1 MNEPTL
7 LKFPCDFPLKI
18 MGKHSVEFREL
29 VVSIVERH
37 VGSLEPKRI
46 QHRTSKDGNYVS
58 VTVTVRAQS
67 KDQLDDLYREL
78 TACEQVLY
86 VL

>member
-1 MNEPTL
+1 MSKLTL
-7 LKFPCDFPLKI
+7 LEFPCDFPLKV
-18 MGKHSVEFREL
+18 MGKRSVEFREL
-29 VVSIVERH
+29 VIAIIERH
-37 VGSLEPKRI
+37 VGSVQPERI
-46 QHRTSKDGNYVS
+46 EYRTSKGDNYVS
-58 VTVTVRAQS
+58 MTVTVRAQS